1 MTSLR
6 LISATLF
13 AAICVSGCATVE
25 EGPQSMPDLAQP
37 PKLGLVRIGSSSVT
51 SGLDTFEQSMAMAL
65 FFDPSAASP
74 VCTRSQVGTCSIYRC
89 GSLSGVPSSGDI
101 SIKGGNEDVVL
112 SPSQLGTYSEYRS
125 TSTLVFQRGQSI
137 SVSAVGKDVPAWQTS
152 LGIPSPVF
160 ALQTPSPAR
169 IDLMWVLSKR
179 QDLSLSWAALAVG
192 STVRIELTQD
202 MGTSQGALIEC
213 VFDGSKGAGL
223 VPSGVLSQLQVTQGQ
238 SHAIG
243 VLIGPGIE
251 SKLSPMGYEVSVF
264 GIGVG
269 RTGIATLTE

>member
-6 LISATLF
+6 LVF
-13 AAICVSGCATVE
+13 ASTFASLWVTGCATVE
-25 EGPQSMPDLAQP
+25 DGPQSMPDLAQP
-37 PKLGLVRIGSSSVT
+37 PKLGLVRVGSASVT

-65 FFDPSAASP
+65 FFDPSAQSP
-74 VCTRSQVGTCSIYRC
+74 VCTRSQAGSCTLYRC
-89 GSLSGVPSSGDI
+89 TALSSVPSSGDI
-101 SIKGGNEDVVL
+101 QIQGGSEDVVL
-112 SPSQLGTYSEYRS
+112 RPSQLGVYSEYRN
-125 TSTLVFQRGQSI
+125 TAALVFQRGQNLSI
-137 SVSAVGKDVPAWQTS
+137 RAVGKEVPAWQTS

-160 ALQTPSPAR
+160 ALKTPSPAR

-179 QDLSLSWAALAVG
+179 QDLSLSWTPLAVG

-202 MGTSQGALIEC
+202 LGTSQGSLVEC
-213 VFDGSKGAGL
+213 VFDGNKGAGS

-243 VLIGPGIE
+243 VLVGPGIE
-251 SKLSPMGYEVSVF
+251 SKLSPEGYEVSVF

-269 RTGIATLTE
+269 RAGIATLTE

>member
-13 AAICVSGCATVE
+13 AVLSASGCATVE
-25 EGPQSMPDLAQP
+25 DGPQSMPDLAQP

-65 FFDPSAASP
+65 FFDPNAASP
-74 VCTRSQVGTCSIYRC
+74 VCTRSHVGSCTLYRC
-89 GSLSGVPSSGDI
+89 GALSSVPSSGDI
-101 SIKGGNEDVVL
+101 RIKGGSEDVVL
-112 SPSQLGTYSEYRS
+112 SPSQLGVYSEYRS
-125 TSTLVFQRGQSI
+125 TSALVFQRGQTI
-137 SVSAVGKDVPAWQTS
+137 SLRAAGKDVPSWQTTLS
-152 LGIPSPVF
+152 IPSPVF
-160 ALQTPSPAR
+160 ALRTPSPAR

-179 QDLSLSWAALAVG
+179 QDLSLSWTPLSVG

-202 MGTSQGALIEC
+202 MGASQGSLVEC
-213 VFDGSKGAGL
+213 VFDGNKGSGI

-243 VLIGPGIE
+243 VLVGPGIE
-251 SKLSPMGYEVSVF
+251 SQLSPMGYELSVF

-269 RTGIATLTE
+269 RAGIATLTE